1 MFDFRYHALSL
12 AAVLFALTVGVLIGV
27 AIGDSNLVS
36 SAQNGIVRNLR
47 SEVSDSQHDLE
58 QVGTRLSEEE
68 KLSVDLWPFA
78 VRDLL
83 AGKSIGLVFLGN
95 SSDQVD
101 SSVRDGVGEADGNVK
116 AVVAVREPLELSD
129 IAAQSGGTRYTA
141 LATDPSL
148 VRPFGVRIGKELVDG
163 GQLLERQLLERVHTT
178 LLSSYDGELGKL
190 EGIVIMRSEPA
201 GMSAEAAK
209 STGEFESG
217 LIAGAVSE
225 GVPVVGV
232 ELSGTEPSQ
241 VSWYKSENMSS
252 VDDVETVAGRAALAL
267 ALAGAHGVRGAYG
280 TKSTA
285 EALLPSVNSVFG
297 PG

>member
-1 MFDFRYHALSL
+1 MFDYRYHALSL

-47 SEVSDSQHDLE
+47 SEVSSSQHNLE
-58 QVGTRLSEEE
+58 QVGTKLSEEE
-68 KLSVDLWPFA
+68 TLSVSLWPFA
-78 VRDLL
+78 VHDQL
-83 AGKSIGLVFLGN
+83 AGKSVGLVFLGN

-116 AVVAVREPLELSD
+116 AVVAVREPLELSGM
-129 IAAQSGGTRYTA
+129 AGQASGTRYTA
-141 LATDPSL
+141 LAADPSL
-148 VRPFGVRIGKELVDG
+148 VRPFGVRIGKELVG
-163 GQLLERQLLERVHTT
+163 GGQLLERVHTT

-190 EGIVIMRSEPA
+190 EGIVIMRSEPT
-201 GMSAEAAK
+201 GMSSEAAK
-209 STGEFESG
+209 STSEFESG
-217 LIAGAVSE
+217 LIAGIVSE
-225 GVPVVGV
+225 GVPAVGV
-232 ELSGTEPSQ
+232 ELSSTEPSQ

-267 ALAGAHGVRGAYG
+267 ALAGAHGVGGAYG

-285 EALLPSVNSVFG
+285 EALLPSVTSVFG
-297 PG
+297 PS